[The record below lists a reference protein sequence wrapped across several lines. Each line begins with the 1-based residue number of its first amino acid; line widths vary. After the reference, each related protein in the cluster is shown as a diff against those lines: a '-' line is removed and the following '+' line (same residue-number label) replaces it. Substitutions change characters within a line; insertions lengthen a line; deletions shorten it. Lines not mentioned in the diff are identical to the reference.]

1 MTPNERF
8 LVEFKAVPA
17 GPDHLGRL
25 PGYRLKMMLKRALR
39 SWGLRG
45 VKVTSTDENKG
56 KP

>member
-8 LVEFKAVPA
+8 LVEFKARPP
-17 GPDHLGRL
+17 GRDHLDL
-25 PGYRLKMMLKRALR
+25 EPTYRLKMLLKRALR
-39 SWGLRG
+39 AWGLRC